1 MTTFDSDLSSENVDL
16 DTQHIQFTVLCV
28 DDEVSVLKSLKRLL
42 RSPNYRILTADGG
55 HEGLKI
61 IEQETIDIVISDMRM
76 PNMDGAEFLSEVAEC
91 SPETVRLLLTGY
103 SDMNSTIAAVNKGK
117 ISRYLQKPWNNDEL
131 LLTIEQCTEKLKLEN
146 ENRRL
151 VEEIETKNQSLA
163 SLNNSLENKV
173 KQRTQQINAALSKLK
188 STNVLVKNNLNA
200 TIRSFYNLISLNP
213 HLGGEVTIKISE
225 LCALIADQT
234 MQTPKEIKD
243 VKLAGLLCELGLL
256 GLDESIWNTPFEEL
270 SLPLKEQYMRSSQ
283 QAFMALSPATPL
295 KNVATIILHQHEAYS
310 GDGLPDRLNA
320 DQIPLGSRILAVAR
334 DYVYATSGR
343 LHTVRLSSQGAI
355 EYLTKR
361 ANQWYDPEIV
371 NLLPTVVKQTDHKTL
386 AKNERVIPFN
396 DITPGMS
403 LSRDV
408 LNHNNM
414 LLLPEG
420 HIFNHDSL
428 ARLSNFLIADDN
440 PIEIFVL
447 T

>member
-1 MTTFDSDLSSENVDL
+1 MTIFDPHLSSEKADL
-16 DTQHIQFTVLCV
+16 DAKSIQFTILCV
-28 DDEVSVLKSLKRLL
+28 DDELSVLKALKRLL
-42 RSPNYRILTADGG
+42 RSPHYRILTAEGG

-61 IEQETIDIVISDMRM
+61 IEREAIDIVISDMRM
-76 PNMDGAEFLSEVAEC
+76 PKMDGAEFLSEVTKC

-103 SDMNSTIAAVNKGK
+103 SDMNSTIAAVNKGN

-163 SLNNSLENKV
+163 SLNNSLEIKV
-173 KQRTQQINAALSKLK
+173 KQRTQQINAALGKLK
-188 STNVLVKNNLNA
+188 SANILVKNNLNA

-213 HLGGEVTIKISE
+213 HLGGESTIKISE
-225 LCALIADQT
+225 LCTLIADQT

-256 GLDESIWNTPFEEL
+256 GLDEEIWNTPFEEL
-270 SLPLKEQYMRSSQ
+270 PLSLKEQYLSSSQ
-283 QAFMALSPATPL
+283 QAYMALSPATPL
-295 KNVATIILHQHEAYS
+295 KDVATIILHQHEAYS

-343 LHTVRLSSQGAI
+343 LYTVRLSSQGAI

-361 ANQWYDPEIV
+361 TNQWYDPEIV
-371 NLLPTVVKQTDHKTL
+371 SLLPTVIKETDHKTL
-386 AKNERVIPFN
+386 AKNERIIPFS

-408 LNHNNM
+408 LNYNNI

-428 ARLSNFLIADDN
+428 ARLSNFLIADNN